1 MTNVFWDTFLHTVN
15 ISWSSS
21 TSQCSNVQSHLFAE
35 SSAICR
41 KQGHMQKDAKWVE
54 SDLNAV
60 LKTWSF
66 SVFRRI
72 RGDLIILMVC
82 LRFKILKLKK
92 KKKAPNVLWKADT
105 CFIAVYSELFFL
117 FAWKIKHSPNTEFIS
132 YFLKDGEACIY
143 GKSTESRHDRSRQG
157 QEQIHFTIHF
167 KISFWIIWM

>member
-1 MTNVFWDTFLHTVN
+1 MKNSSNHRKLLLVLAISTVIFQKMTNVFWDTFLHTVN

-92 KKKAPNVLWKADT
+92 KKSAKCPLKSW
-105 CFIAVYSELFFL
+105 YLFHCS
-117 FAWKIKHSPNTEFIS
+117 I
-132 YFLKDGEACIY
+132 
-143 GKSTESRHDRSRQG
+143 
-157 QEQIHFTIHF
+157 
-167 KISFWIIWM
+167 FWIIFSLCLEDKTFTKYWIYFIFFEGWGSMYLWEVYWE